1 MFQEKK
7 IRSVP
12 FLQVS
17 ELEGVTGL
25 VHAFTLRG
33 TDRACGL
40 ERDPD
45 QATRKTSVL
54 EVLGLSEA
62 ETTQLHQSHSNRI
75 CRAARPSVKRPEGD
89 ALVLTKPGV
98 YGIIKTADC
107 LPILAIDPD
116 RKQLAVIHAGWRGTL
131 GRILSEALLQL
142 TTLGSNP
149 ADLLVVLGPCI
160 RVCCYEV
167 GPNFKDRFANQGH
180 DVEHLFRGR
189 NLDLIAASG
198 AQAEAAGTSQIL
210 DSGMC
215 TCCSPDLFYSHRR
228 DRDHRRM
235 WALAGFSA

>member
-1 MFQEKK
+1 MFQEKR

-12 FLQVS
+12 FLQVT

-40 ERDPD
+40 EWDPD
-45 QATRKTSVL
+45 QAIKKTPVL
-54 EVLGLSEA
+54 KVLGLSEA

-75 CRAARPSVKRPEGD
+75 FQASCPSAKRPEGD
-89 ALVLTKPGV
+89 GLVLTKPGV

-116 RKQLAVIHAGWRGTL
+116 RKQLAVVHAGWRGTL
-131 GRILSEALLQL
+131 ERILNEALLQL

-149 ADLLVVLGPCI
+149 TDLIVVLGPCI

-167 GPNFKDRFANQGH
+167 GPDFKDRFRNQDH
-180 DVEHLFRGR
+180 DVERLFRGR
-189 NLDLIAASG
+189 NLDLIEASR
-198 AQAEAAGTSQIL
+198 AQAEAAGTGQIL

-215 TCCSPDLFYSHRR
+215 TCCSPDRFYSHRR